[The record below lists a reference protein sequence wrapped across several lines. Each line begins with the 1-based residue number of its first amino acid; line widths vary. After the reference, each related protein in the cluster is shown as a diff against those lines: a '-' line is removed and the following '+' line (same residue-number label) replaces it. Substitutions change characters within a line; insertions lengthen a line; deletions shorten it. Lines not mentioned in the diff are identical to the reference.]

1 MPIAYVYDEATGVV
15 MTTASGVLTVEDFLE
30 ERKRQRLDDDIPK
43 NTPWSC
49 RLARGRARGCRPGS

>member
-30 ERKRQRLDDDIPK
+30 ELKR
-43 NTPWSC
+43 
-49 RLARGRARGCRPGS
+49 